1 MSTFRHPKA
10 VMSIHAVFRLIV
22 CVLLSLPAAR
32 VTAADPYRILIFN
45 KTFKAYHDKE
55 IPAASAALQALGPAH
70 GFTADI
76 NSDASVFTPEGLKP
90 YKVLVFLNACGE
102 VLNASQQQACK
113 QYIEGG
119 GAFVGIHAVVDCE
132 KSWPW
137 FAGLVGASSAA
148 DRHFEPAPIHV
159 ADPAHPST
167 AGLPLNF
174 VHKDQ
179 YFRFKNMG
187 SGLHVVLTVDSR
199 RLTDLNLQDPAYPA
213 AWFHTY
219 DGGRAFFT
227 SFGHEGSFSDPMFA
241 SHILGAIQW
250 ASGN

>member
-1 MSTFRHPKA
+1 MSTFGKPNTVMTIRA
-10 VMSIHAVFRLIV
+10 VLRLIA
-22 CVLLSLPAAR
+22 CSLLCLSTVR
-32 VTAADPYRILIFN
+32 GTAAEPYRILIFN
-45 KTFKAYHDKE
+45 KTFKAYHDKG
-55 IPAASAALQALGPAH
+55 IPAASTALQALGPAH

-102 VLNASQQQACK
+102 VLDAAQQQALK

-119 GAFVGIHAVVDCE
+119 GAFVGVHAVVDCE

-137 FAGLVGASSAA
+137 FAGLVGASSAG

-159 ADPAHPST
+159 MDATHPST
-167 AGLPLNF
+167 AGLPSDF
-174 VHKDQ
+174 AHKDQ

-187 SGLHVVLTVDSR
+187 SGLHVVLTVDGR
-199 RLTDLNLQDPAYPA
+199 KLRDLDLQDPAYPA
-213 AWFHTY
+213 AWYHTY

-227 SFGHEGSFSDPMFA
+227 SFGHEGSFDDPIFA